1 MLTLIEAISLAG
13 DRAKQNDDVA
23 GVSGRCAWVI
33 DGATDLH
40 AEPLTGRASDASWI
54 AQAAGAHLAS
64 ADESSDEE
72 QLRSMIRAA
81 SLAARA
87 QFEALTS
94 GPVERWKRP
103 IASLLIVAETE
114 VGVAGLDLGDCRL
127 FGLGADGYA
136 HALGGRDDAG
146 DEEAAAA
153 ARQTDSH
160 LPLMQRS
167 ETLERLR
174 RGRAGLNQEGSEW
187 TFCLDP
193 ACADHARTWSLK
205 LKRPAQMLLMTDGF
219 AALADR
225 YKRYDPAGLVRVA
238 LEGGLQELGREL
250 RAIEAADVATTRH
263 PRFKASD
270 DATALLLRLM

>member
-1 MLTLIEAISLAG
+1 MFTLIEAISLAG

-23 GVSGRCAWVI
+23 GVSGRRAWVI

-40 AEPLTGRASDASWI
+40 AEPLSGRASDASWI
-54 AQAAGAHLAS
+54 AQAAGAYFAS
-64 ADESSDEE
+64 ADESGDEE
-72 QLRSMIRAA
+72 QLRRIIRAA
-81 SLAARA
+81 SVAARA

-94 GPVERWKRP
+94 GPVERWKSP
-103 IASLLIVAETE
+103 IASVLIVNETE
-114 VGVAGLDLGDCRL
+114 LGVTGLDLGDCRL
-127 FGLGADGYA
+127 FALGADGNA
-136 HALGGRDDAG
+136 HALGGRDDAA

-167 ETLERLR
+167 DTLERLR
-174 RGRAGLNQEGSEW
+174 RGRARLNQENSEW

-193 ACADHARTWSLK
+193 ACADHARAWSLT
-205 LKRPAQMLLMTDGF
+205 LKRPAHMLLMTDGF

-225 YKRYDPAGLVRVA
+225 YGRYDPVGLVGAA
-238 LEGGLQELGREL
+238 LEQGLQELGREL
-250 RAIEAADVATTRH
+250 RAIETADAATTQH